1 MPLLFQLSQFP
12 WQLTPHSFLSP
23 HPLDLN
29 VLVKYQN
36 GMPKVARKPLIKGRS
51 GTQYIAMAT

>member
-23 HPLDLN
+23 RPLDLN
-29 VLVKYQN
+29 VLVIFSLKTLN
-36 GMPKVARKPLIKGRS
+36 E
-51 GTQYIAMAT
+51 AMSSN